1 MLQSLSPKLRIVL
14 KILKSRMARENREV
28 ENVESFLIFKPE
40 IPFFWGEGGGHLS
53 NVSSTKGR
61 KTHCKEKANM

>member
-40 IPFFWGEGGGHLS
+40 IPFFWGGGGHLS